1 MELTL
6 PVPHPL
12 KDTEWVG
19 DVEGEPEDDRQTLVV
34 PDRVV
39 SWLARRSVIVELI
52 ETVAQVEA
60 QCEELSVPEA
70 DKLPDEVRHPEVVA
84 LWLGVCEVHWLLLP
98 VMVLL
103 EH

>member
-12 KDTEWVG
+12 WDTEWVE
-19 DVEGEPEDDRQTLVV
+19 DDEGEPEDDRQVLVV

-39 SWLARRSVIVELI
+39 TWLAKRSVIVELI
-52 ETVAQVEA
+52 ETVAQAVA

-70 DKLPDEVRHPEVVA
+70 DKLPDVV
-84 LWLGVCEVHWLLLP
+84 
-98 VMVLL
+98 
-103 EH
+103 